1 MSITTAI
8 IIYVAGIAAAALL
21 RSGLL
26 HRRVSDPI
34 ASGLAWYVL
43 MLTQH
48 PLMLTTGSTMSFLA
62 WAIWGVFI
70 TVVIVVIWADSK

>member
-8 IIYVAGIAAAALL
+8 IIYVAGIVAAALL

-26 HRRVSDPI
+26 HRGVSDPI
-34 ASGLAWYVL
+34 ASGLMGYVL

-48 PLMLTTGSTMSFLA
+48 PLMLATGSTMSFHT
-62 WAIWGVFI
+62 WAIWGAFV